1 MGENRL
7 KLLPKSKK
15 AGYLSGYADPE
26 YIEQLQ
32 QISYHFWQIPW
43 FPCRRGFDA
52 ATSRRIIVGRYGALG
67 RSVDGKTYILITR
80 AKVVVQAVE

>member
-1 MGENRL
+1 LKITDSFCPFKWIKWEKIGL

-32 QISYHFWQIPW
+32 QISYHFW
-43 FPCRRGFDA
+43 A
-52 ATSRRIIVGRYGALG
+52 NT
-67 RSVDGKTYILITR
+67 
-80 AKVVVQAVE
+80 VVSL